1 MASSPIACSL
11 SAAEYGERLAAISR
25 VGGSSLINVEERP
38 RQTVLHFRY
47 STKTRDELQTIVA
60 QEADCCA
67 FLDLSLETSDEELVL
82 TLTAPEEARLIVD
95 DLVRSFRGG
104 DWDSAVCSCADRPD
118 GIGEFSGHPET
129 RTFGELLIDLEEDKA
144 ARAVVFG
151 LLAEIERK

>member
-1 MASSPIACSL
+1 MASSPITCSL
-11 SAAEYGERLAAISR
+11 SAAEYDVRLAAISR

-82 TLTAPEEARLIVD
+82 TLAAPEEARLIVD

-104 DWDSAVCSCADRPD
+104 D
-118 GIGEFSGHPET
+118 
-129 RTFGELLIDLEEDKA
+129 
-144 ARAVVFG
+144 
-151 LLAEIERK
+151 

>member
-1 MASSPIACSL
+1 MTSSPIACSL

-25 VGGSSLINVEERP
+25 VGGSSLINVEERPRP

-82 TLTAPEEARLIVD
+82 TLAAPEEARLIVD

-104 DWDSAVCSCADRPD
+104 D
-118 GIGEFSGHPET
+118 
-129 RTFGELLIDLEEDKA
+129 
-144 ARAVVFG
+144 
-151 LLAEIERK
+151 

>member
-82 TLTAPEEARLIVD
+82 TLAAPEEARLIVD

-104 DWDSAVCSCADRPD
+104 D
-118 GIGEFSGHPET
+118 
-129 RTFGELLIDLEEDKA
+129 
-144 ARAVVFG
+144 
-151 LLAEIERK
+151 

>member
-1 MASSPIACSL
+1 MASHPIACSL
-11 SAAEYGERLAAISR
+11 SAAEYGERLAAIAR
-25 VGGSSLINVEERP
+25 AGGLSLVKVEERP

-104 DWDSAVCSCADRPD
+104 D
-118 GIGEFSGHPET
+118 
-129 RTFGELLIDLEEDKA
+129 
-144 ARAVVFG
+144 
-151 LLAEIERK
+151 